1 MKLLIILF
9 NLSLLLSAFA
19 KQKKVEDTYNISTLK
34 MLVKK
39 QVGKNYRKVTSRYS
53 LSNDSPPKKLYI
65 FGELINKET
74 YSRHKTIYI
83 HRKEDIGEASKFL
96 FFSGTRPVRYD
107 MIAFLVDNNGRIS
120 DWGHGIYNSQLY
132 CFGLAVS
139 DGKNSLRSDK
149 CANKDKSKEL
159 LKSLSTIKLSSGK
172 NLDSLRK

>member
-9 NLSLLLSAFA
+9 NLSLLLSACA
-19 KQKKVEDTYNISTLK
+19 KQEIVEDTYNISTLK

-83 HRKEDIGEASKFL
+83 HRKEDIGEASK
-96 FFSGTRPVRYD
+96 
-107 MIAFLVDNNGRIS
+107 
-120 DWGHGIYNSQLY
+120 W
-132 CFGLAVS
+132 
-139 DGKNSLRSDK
+139 
-149 CANKDKSKEL
+149 
-159 LKSLSTIKLSSGK
+159 
-172 NLDSLRK
+172 